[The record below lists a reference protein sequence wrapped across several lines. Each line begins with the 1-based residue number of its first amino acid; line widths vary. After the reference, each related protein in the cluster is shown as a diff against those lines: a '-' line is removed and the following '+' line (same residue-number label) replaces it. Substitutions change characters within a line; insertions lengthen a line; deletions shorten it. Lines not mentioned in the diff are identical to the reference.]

1 MTEPWDEGRAL
12 RYALGLLS
20 RREHGRAELRGRLAR
35 KPVPDEVAEAVM
47 ARLDAW
53 GYLDD
58 ARFAASLVRAKRGE
72 RGRFALGRELDARGV
87 DEATREAALAELDEV
102 QQLDAAR
109 ALLHKH
115 AWRFASGDAGKDRAK
130 ARQLLARRGFEAE
143 IAREAL
149 DGVFDAEP
157 DAP

>member
-1 MTEPWDEGRAL
+1 MTEPWDEARAL

-20 RREHGRAELRGRLAR
+20 RREHGRVELRRRLAG

-47 ARLDAW
+47 ARLEAW

-72 RGRFALGRELDARGV
+72 RGRIALGRELDARGV
-87 DEATREAALAELDEV
+87 DEATRDAALAELDEAD
-102 QQLDAAR
+102 QLEAAR
-109 ALLHKH
+109 GLLRKH
-115 AWRFASGDAGKDRAK
+115 AWRFASDDPRKDRAK

-143 IAREAL
+143 VAREAI
-149 DGVFDAEP
+149 DDVFDAEP